1 MTPGFRKHTAISA
14 QSQRRARSASGSLI
28 VESACGTVVF
38 VIAAVSLIMGF
49 INVFSFINNYQ
60 KVQIAANAAAQ
71 VANNSRFWLG
81 TYRPDFNP
89 QTSRE
94 NSIAAANAVLSAMG
108 LPPAT
113 VEVFEPATQ
122 GQSNTGFNGFVVSH
136 VKITVPGL
144 EFPFANALGFPPL
157 FNITADGYSAA
168 ASYTPYA
175 ACTLGIKSADG
186 TSRRRIQIPV
196 LGYGNQPIGGE
207 ATNASIGGSGSAVA
221 GGTYFGSE
229 VDLPGAT
236 VTNDRLT
243 VVDTRSNPNSFSALS
258 FR

>member
-1 MTPGFRKHTAISA
+1 MKLVIK
-14 QSQRRARSASGSLI
+14 QRHNHDALTNRRSRSTTGSVL

-38 VIAAVSLIMGF
+38 VITAVALIMGF
-49 INVFSFINNYQ
+49 INVFAFINNYQ

-81 TYRPDFNP
+81 TYRPDFN
-89 QTSRE
+89 QSSSRE
-94 NSIAAANAVLSAMG
+94 NSIAAANAVLNAMG
-108 LPPAT
+108 LPPCT

-122 GQSNTGFNGFVVSH
+122 GRSATGFNGFVVSH
-136 VKITVPGL
+136 VKITVPSL
-144 EFPFANALGFPPL
+144 QFPFANAIGFPAL

-168 ASYTPYA
+168 TSYTPYA
-175 ACTLGIKSADG
+175 ACTLGVRSADG
-186 TSRRRIQIPV
+186 SSRRRIQIPV
-196 LGYGNQPIGGE
+196 IGYGNQPIGGA